1 MIYTLE
7 DIRSIKDN
15 GFSYKLPENTQ
26 ELIKN
31 LARLVGSP
39 DYIKTP
45 VFHKKHKNIEKEPDW
60 EIFRK
65 FKPTEKV
72 DRTDNEKI
80 IQSLKGALNKL
91 TNKNYNVMR
100 DVVFNDLQKLQNVD
114 NLTEIYKMVFEI
126 LSSNRFYSI
135 VYAKLYYELAENY
148 AYFGEL
154 IDSEIKRFINTFS
167 DIKNVNPNDDYD
179 LFCKVNKENERRRA
193 LCDFFVNLMHQNV
206 ILTNEVVELFDT
218 LYDELLTKVND
229 ENHKHTVIEFSEN
242 IYTLM
247 EKGNSR
253 FRETTIWDNM
263 IEKIS
268 VINKMKLKE
277 NKGLSNKSL
286 FKFMDIM
293 DIKE

>member
-7 DIRSIKDN
+7 DIKLIKEN

-26 ELIKN
+26 DLIKN
-31 LARLVGSP
+31 LAKLVGSP

-45 VFHKKHKNIEKEPDW
+45 VFHKRQRVIEKEPDW
-60 EIFRK
+60 EIFRN

-72 DRTDNEKI
+72 NRTDTERI

-91 TNKNYNVMR
+91 TNKNYCVMR
-100 DVVFNDLQKLQNVD
+100 DLVFINLEQLQNID
-114 NLTEIYKMVFEI
+114 NLTDINKMVFGI

-135 VYAKLYYELAENY
+135 VYAKLYCELAEKY
-148 AYFGEL
+148 TYFRDL
-154 IDSEIKRFINTFS
+154 IESEITTFINNFS
-167 DIKNVNPNDDYD
+167 NIQNVNPNDDYD
-179 LFCKVNKENERRRA
+179 LFCIVNKENESRRA

-206 ILTNEVVELFDT
+206 ILINQVFDLFNT
-218 LYDELLTKVND
+218 LYDELLTKIND

-247 EKGNSR
+247 EKGHVR
-253 FRETTIWDNM
+253 FRQTHIWGKM
-263 IEKIS
+263 IDKIS
-268 VINKMKLKE
+268 VITNMRIKE
-277 NKGLSNKSL
+277 NKGLSNKSF